1 MEVCEYGRGL
11 AIFGE
16 TKPVKDHIKLKY
28 NGKYNKFLT
37 HPLKNVKEPGW
48 IVSKDH
54 LNSLVKDSGMRV
66 KLINTKGGNF
76 EEKAKDSASSSSAA
90 AAELIAKQGIAIEP
104 VAKSKPKAL
113 LSRLSSDNE
122 KVAAAP
128 LIGKRKSSE
137 EEDDDE
143 PLVKTQKLLG

>member
-16 TKPVKDHIKLKY
+16 TKPVKDHIKQKY
-28 NGKYNKFLT
+28 NGKFNKFLT

-54 LNSLVKDSGMRV
+54 LNSLLKDSGMRV

-76 EEKAKDSASSSSAA
+76 EEKAK
-90 AAELIAKQGIAIEP
+90 ELIAKQGITIEP

-137 EEDDDE
+137 DEDEDDDE